1 MKRARVIF
9 HGRVQ
14 GVFFRANCKSKADA
28 LGVTG
33 TVRNLPDMTVESIME
48 GYKDSID
55 DLIIWCNEEQP
66 MARVTSTDILW
77 EPITCEFRGFHIIY

>member
-14 GVFFRANCKSKADA
+14 GVFFRSNCKSKADA

-48 GYKDSID
+48 GDRDSLD
-55 DLIIWCNEEQP
+55 NLIMWCSEKQP
-66 MARVTSTDILW
+66 MANVTSTDILW
-77 EPITCEFRGFHIIY
+77 ESITGEFIGFHIIC

>member
-48 GYKDSID
+48 GDKDSID
-55 DLIIWCNEEQP
+55 DLIIWCSERQP
-66 MARVTSTDILW
+66 MARVTRTEVHW
-77 EPITCEFRGFHIIY
+77 EPVTREFHGFNISY

>member
-14 GVFFRANCKSKADA
+14 GVFFRANCKSRADV

-48 GYKDSID
+48 GEKDSLD
-55 DLIIWCNEEQP
+55 DLIMWCSEKQV
-66 MARVTSTDILW
+66 MASVTSTDIIW
-77 EPITCEFRGFHIIY
+77 ESITGEFIDFHIIY